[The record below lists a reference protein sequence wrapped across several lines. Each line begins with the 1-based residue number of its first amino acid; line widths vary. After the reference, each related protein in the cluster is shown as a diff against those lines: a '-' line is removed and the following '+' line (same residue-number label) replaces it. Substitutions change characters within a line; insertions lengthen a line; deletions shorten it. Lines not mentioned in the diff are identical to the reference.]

1 MSTLV
6 IPLQGL
12 TIIICLGVLLHL
24 QFGRTGIVNFG
35 VVGFSGLG
43 MYTTGILVV
52 NYAIPFGLALLIA
65 TALTGLV
72 AFLLGLLILN
82 LDNEAVMVATLAFST
97 VVFYLVTTEDWL
109 TEGVVGLGTV
119 PRPFEVGDNATSQ
132 LVFLLVLVAL
142 AGALLLYAAR
152 LQHVPYGRLLFSIQD
167 NETLSRS
174 LGKPTFRHK
183 LVFFTVTCAAM
194 GAIGSLD
201 ASVNQFLVPRLLTAD
216 LTFVVWIA
224 LVLGGRKRVWGAV
237 LGALLTVGLFDI
249 VIEQYVDVP
258 REFAQQL
265 PNVQLMLFGLTL
277 MLVILFRPQGL
288 LGEKRR
294 KPQEAPQVENRKKV
308 EA

>member
-1 MSTLV
+1 
-6 IPLQGL
+6 
-12 TIIICLGVLLHL
+12 
-24 QFGRTGIVNFG
+24 
-35 VVGFSGLG
+35 

-52 NYAIPFGLALLIA
+52 NHAVPFGLALLIA

-72 AFLLGLLILN
+72 AFLLGLLILK

-183 LVFFTVTCAAM
+183 LVLFTVTCAAM
-194 GAIGSLD
+194 GAIGALD

-224 LVLGGRKRVWGAV
+224 LVLGGRKRVMGPV
-237 LGALLTVGLFDI
+237 LGTLLTVGLFDI

-277 MLVILFRPQGL
+277 MLVILLRPQGL
-288 LGEKRR
+288 LGERRR
-294 KPQEAPQVENRKKV
+294 KPTEAPQVENRKKV

>member
-12 TIIICLGVLLHL
+12 TIIVCLAVLLHL

-43 MYTTGILVV
+43 MYATGILVV
-52 NYAIPFGLALLIA
+52 KYEIPFGLALVIA
-65 TALTGLV
+65 TVLTGVV

-82 LDNEAVMVATLAFST
+82 LESEAVMVATLAFST
-97 VVFYLVTTEDWL
+97 IVFYLVTTEEWL

-119 PRPFEVGDNATSQ
+119 PRPFEVGDTTTSQ
-132 LVFLLVLVAL
+132 LAFLLVLVAI
-142 AGALLLYAAR
+142 AGALLLYAHR
-152 LQHVPYGRLLFSIQD
+152 LQYVPYGRLLFSIQD

-194 GAIGSLD
+194 GAIGALD

-224 LVLGGRKRVWGAV
+224 LVLGGRKRVLGAV
-237 LGALLTVGLFDI
+237 LGTLLTVGLFDI
-249 VIEQYVDVP
+249 VIELYVDVP
-258 REFAQQL
+258 REFAQQI

-294 KPQEAPQVENRKKV
+294 KPQEAPRVENRKKV
-308 EA
+308 QA

>member
-1 MSTLV
+1 VSTLV

-35 VVGFSGLG
+35 VVGFSGIG

-65 TALTGLV
+65 TAVTGLV

-132 LVFLLVLVAL
+132 LAFLLVLVAL

-183 LVFFTVTCAAM
+183 LVLFTVTCAAM

-288 LGEKRR
+288 LGERRR